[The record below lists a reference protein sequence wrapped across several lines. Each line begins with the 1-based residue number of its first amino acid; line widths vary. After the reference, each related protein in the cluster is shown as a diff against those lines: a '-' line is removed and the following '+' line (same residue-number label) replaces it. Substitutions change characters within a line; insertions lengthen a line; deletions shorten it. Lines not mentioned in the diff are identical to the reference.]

1 MMSAFCR
8 GDFEF
13 MDGDDHTVYVSA
25 FRKLYDACVEI
36 LTLKL
41 DKKHKKDP
49 YSRMAWSKLLTRLLR
64 F

>member
-1 MMSAFCR
+1 
-8 GDFEF
+8 

-25 FRKLYDACVEI
+25 FGKLYDACMEI

-49 YSRMAWSKLLTRLLR
+49 YSRMVWSKLLI
-64 F
+64 